1 MNELKDAFS
10 TWRSTADAMSFN
22 VIKNYFGQL
31 SDILR
36 YVFDL
41 SLQTGIFPDLL
52 KIAKMTPVFK
62 TGDYNEISNY
72 RPVSFLPCFSK
83 ILGRTRHNCFYN
95 YLVSEKIF
103 EAVRVPEKAIPQS
116 IPLLN

>member
-1 MNELKDAFS
+1 
-10 TWRSTADAMSFN
+10 
-22 VIKNYFGQL
+22 
-31 SDILR
+31 
-36 YVFDL
+36 
-41 SLQTGIFPDLL
+41 
-52 KIAKMTPVFK
+52 MTPVFK

-72 RPVSFLPCFSK
+72 RPVSFPSCFSK